1 MAAALDNFQLIKHPH
16 KMAILGGMRE
26 LGNAS
31 AQEHQTIIEK
41 VATMALDDVWLV
53 GEEFRPFAERYR
65 YFPSVEAV
73 EQQLREHP
81 LHDCLILI
89 KGSNSQHLYRLP
101 DYL

>member
-1 MAAALDNFQLIKHPH
+1 MAAALDNFQLIEHPH

-31 AQEHQTIIEK
+31 AQEHQAIIDK

-53 GEEFRPFAERYR
+53 GEEFQPFAERYR

-73 EQQLREHP
+73 AQQLRKQP
-81 LHDCLILI
+81 LCDRLILI
-89 KGSNSQHLYRLP
+89 KGSNSQHLYQLP
-101 DYL
+101 DFL